1 MGDLGRSRER
11 LVRNA
16 SHYHD
21 DEMQHAALA
30 IKSVAWMWG
39 CGFLG
44 KCQILIDGRLLGA
57 LVLLF
62 CTVVIRGQALEA
74 ESWFQQI

>member
-39 CGFLG
+39 CGFLVFWG
-44 KCQILIDGRLLGA
+44 NVR
-57 LVLLF
+57 
-62 CTVVIRGQALEA
+62 
-74 ESWFQQI
+74 S